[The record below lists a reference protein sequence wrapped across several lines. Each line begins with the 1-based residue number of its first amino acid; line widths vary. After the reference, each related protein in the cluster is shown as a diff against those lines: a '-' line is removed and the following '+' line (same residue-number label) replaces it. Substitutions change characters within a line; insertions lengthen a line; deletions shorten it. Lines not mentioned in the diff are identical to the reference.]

1 MHTMLKAFDYSVDP
15 VKDGE
20 TKLKMQAI
28 WHGSPLDFSLAD
40 INGSLTM
47 EIEKG
52 RVLNIEPS
60 AGRLFG
66 LLSLQTLPRR
76 LSLDFSDLF
85 GKGFS
90 FDQIEGTFTIESG
103 NAYTNNLSMT
113 GPSANIE
120 ITGRTGL
127 IDKDYDQ
134 VVTVTPQVSDTLPLA
149 SALFGPIG
157 VGVGAVIFL
166 AGELFDT
173 IPKQIDKIL
182 RYQYTISGSWDNPV
196 VEKLDSNSK
205 PSG

>member
-1 MHTMLKAFDYSVDP
+1 MLKAFDYSVNP
-15 VKDGE
+15 IKDGE
-20 TKLKMQAI
+20 TKLKMNAV
-28 WHGSPLDFSLAD
+28 WHGSPMDFSLAD
-40 INGSLTM
+40 INGDLTM

-52 RVLNIEPS
+52 RVLDIEPS

-85 GKGFS
+85 GKGFT
-90 FDQIEGTFTIESG
+90 FDQIGGTFTIEAG

-134 VVTVTPQVSDTLPLA
+134 IVTVTPQVSDTLPLA

-196 VEKLDSNSK
+196 IEKYNSNAK